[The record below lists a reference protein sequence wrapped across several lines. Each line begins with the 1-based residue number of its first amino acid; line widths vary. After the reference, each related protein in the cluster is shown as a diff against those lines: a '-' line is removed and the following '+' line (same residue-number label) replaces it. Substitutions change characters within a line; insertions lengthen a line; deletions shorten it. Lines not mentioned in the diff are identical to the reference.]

1 MNVHLFYLSLHLKIK
16 YSSFKN
22 RRMKLSDYGFIMI
35 DPSYTKEQ
43 KTSLSSNAFKTTIC
57 CVQDI
62 DMACASAQQLVAD
75 GVQLIELCGAFKG
88 DMPEQ
93 VIKAID
99 GKVPVGHIAYS
110 ASEREKLMD
119 FFKKTK

>member
-1 MNVHLFYLSLHLKIK
+1 
-16 YSSFKN
+16 
-22 RRMKLSDYGFIMI
+22 MKLSNYGFIMI
-35 DPSYTKEQ
+35 DPSYTKEE
-43 KTSLSSNAFKTTIC
+43 KTSLSSDIFKTTVC

-62 DMACASAQQLVAD
+62 EMACKSAQQLVAD

-99 GKVPVGHIAYS
+99 GKVPVGHMAYS
-110 ASEREKLMD
+110 EEERKKLTD
-119 FFKKTK
+119 FLNK